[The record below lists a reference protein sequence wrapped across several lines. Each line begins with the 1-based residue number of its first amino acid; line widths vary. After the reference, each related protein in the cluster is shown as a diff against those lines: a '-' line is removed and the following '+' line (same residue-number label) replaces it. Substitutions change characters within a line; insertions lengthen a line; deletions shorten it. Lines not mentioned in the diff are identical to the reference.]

1 MTGIAAGFTPN
12 MLPEFCVGLG
22 VAKQW
27 GVGHSDYVDRC
38 ICLPIGNRI
47 LFDKHLQ
54 YLGKKMFGV
63 RKVVVLA
70 CSAVLVMAIGCQD
83 ESRQSRPTE
92 AFDSPRDTYSEPP
105 SPSEIEPASDPVAE
119 FRVYAKT
126 VLPSAKAAVEN
137 KRFTVTAGML
147 SANARFEISDDYSID
162 VQKSDSL
169 ISPFIGL
176 LKLKRRLVYDEL
188 LGIKDLADPWHEVII
203 ECGYRNGSWSTSTD
217 LSESLLAR

>member
-1 MTGIAAGFTPN
+1 
-12 MLPEFCVGLG
+12 
-22 VAKQW
+22 
-27 GVGHSDYVDRC
+27 
-38 ICLPIGNRI
+38 
-47 LFDKHLQ
+47 
-54 YLGKKMFGV
+54 MFGI
-63 RKVVVLA
+63 RKVIFLA
-70 CSAVLVMAIGCQD
+70 CSAALVIAIGCQG
-83 ESRQSRPTE
+83 ESDYGSAPSDTYSE
-92 AFDSPRDTYSEPP
+92 SPSPSRDTYSEPP
-105 SPSEIEPASDPVAE
+105 SPSEIEPANDPVAE

-126 VLPSAKAAVEN
+126 VVTLAKAAVKN
-137 KRFTVTAGML
+137 KSFLAGGETF
-147 SANARFEISDDYSID
+147 SAPARYEISDDYSID